1 MDEQVE
7 ISSDSGFS
15 SDEEQN
21 LISHFCKL
29 CQKKLSGPRTALLA
43 HMGTNHVHENL
54 FDIGKELSMKELH
67 LLVKIRYRTINRLL
81 SI

>member
-1 MDEQVE
+1 MDKQGE

-21 LISHFCKL
+21 LTSNFCKI

-43 HMGTNHVHENL
+43 HLGTNHVHENL
-54 FDIGKELSMKELH
+54 FEIGKELTMKELH

-81 SI
+81 SN

>member
-21 LISHFCKL
+21 LISNFCKI
-29 CQKKLSGPRTALLA
+29 CQKKLSGPRTAHL
-43 HMGTNHVHENL
+43 GTNHVHVTL
-54 FDIGKELSMKELH
+54 FEIGKELSVKELH

-81 SI
+81 SN

>member
-1 MDEQVE
+1 MDEQVG

-21 LISHFCKL
+21 LKSNFCKL

-43 HMGTNHVHENL
+43 HLGTNHVHENL
-54 FDIGKELSMKELH
+54 FEIGKELGMKELH
-67 LLVKIRYRTINRLL
+67 LIVNIRYRTINRLL
-81 SI
+81 SN